1 MSVSVSLIS
10 RVTIPP
16 EQVSQWQ
23 ALPLDIIDTGVV
35 KLACSR
41 SFVPK
46 LRLALPIHN
55 CFINNDEESDP
66 ATPGRSPIPW
76 KAIIVSEAGL
86 DLWRRHDDI

>member
-16 EQVSQWQ
+16 AFRNRSVSGKPS
-23 ALPLDIIDTGVV
+23 PLDIIDTGVV

-46 LRLALPIHN
+46 LRLALPIYN
-55 CFINNDEESDP
+55 RFINNDEESDP
-66 ATPGRSPIPW
+66 AAPGRSPIPW
-76 KAIIVSEAGL
+76 KAIIISEAG
-86 DLWRRHDDI
+86 RRHDDI